1 MSNAC
6 RTGKYSPQNPTE
18 GGSYPILQART
29 PKEKYMKTNIFRIAV
44 VGLFVGA
51 TIWEFLHGR
60 VKMGLFFLFSAAI
73 NYVVGFM
80 K

>member
-1 MSNAC
+1 
-6 RTGKYSPQNPTE
+6 
-18 GGSYPILQART
+18 
-29 PKEKYMKTNIFRIAV
+29 MKTNIFGIAV